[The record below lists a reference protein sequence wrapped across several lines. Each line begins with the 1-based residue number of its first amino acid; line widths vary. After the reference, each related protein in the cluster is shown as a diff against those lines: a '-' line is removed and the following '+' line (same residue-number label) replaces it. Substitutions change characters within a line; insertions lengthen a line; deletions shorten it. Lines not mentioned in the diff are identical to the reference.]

1 MDKNYVK
8 YQNRYKNIPEG
19 SQRGAHLKKYQWKP
33 GESGNKDGRPT
44 GSISLVESLKA
55 YLRRNPEKL
64 EEIVIALVREGR
76 LGNIVATKEMLDRI
90 DGKVAER
97 HRIEGELPIRLIFVP
112 AEQILELEAKQP
124 LEITEGEK

>member
-8 YQNRYKNIPEG
+8 YKNHYAVKNSNRSKHLEQYKW
-19 SQRGAHLKKYQWKP
+19 KKGQ
-33 GESGNKDGRPT
+33 SGNPDGRPT

-55 YLRRNPEKL
+55 YLRRNPQKL
-64 EEIVIALVREGR
+64 EEIVIALVKEGR

-97 HRIEGELPIRLIFVP
+97 HKIEGELPIKLIFVP
-112 AEQILELEAKQP
+112 AQRLL
-124 LEITEGEK
+124 EGEARILDLEEGQKDA